1 MTHRAGQ
8 PAVSFD
14 ADWRRV
20 RRASFRRQ
28 NLMTGSHTDRFSCL
42 ESRQTVASRVIF
54 AHTPEINP
62 SSGRSGEA
70 TTSGEPGSAG
80 IPSAGRRSVA
90 RRTPRIPSERARSR
104 CGYIR
109 SDLIG
114 PSSDDL
120 QFDPCVGSEGCANAA
135 TTTRP
140 SGGKSESAV
149 PRVAMAGE
157 ENDYGARASSRTPNR
172 VGALTEANVNE
183 MMAPNSAAKLAS
195 FKGRWVIARAL
206 RINTPG
212 GFSTAA

>member
-1 MTHRAGQ
+1 MATCSPCFLS
-8 PAVSFD
+8 PAKSD
-14 ADWRRV
+14 DWFPYGPIFVPRKP
-20 RRASFRRQ
+20 SD
-28 NLMTGSHTDRFSCL
+28 GRFSSYFCAHPRN
-42 ESRQTVASRVIF
+42 ESEFRPFGETT
-54 AHTPEINP
+54 TP
-62 SSGRSGEA
+62 
-70 TTSGEPGSAG
+70 GEPGSAG
-80 IPSAGRRSVA
+80 ITSAGRRSVA

-114 PSSDDL
+114 PISDDL
-120 QFDPCVGSEGCANAA
+120 QFDQPVGSEGCANAA

-212 GFSTAA
+212 GFFTAA